1 MARIIG
7 IKDRSDI
14 SPGENVKEAKV
25 AGGRVERARDK
36 LGTRSPKKGL
46 SVTSAGKSDISLP
59 SALESSPLI
68 RCRVGVIIDPVD
80 TALEVR
86 T

>member
-25 AGGRVERARDK
+25 TGGHVERARHK
-36 LGTRSPKKGL
+36 LGTRSPKQGL
-46 SVTSAGKSDISLP
+46 SVTSAGRSDTSFP

-68 RCRVGVIIDPVD
+68 RCIVGVIVDPVD